1 MNSIDQYRFV
11 VLRAALKL
19 EIAGMKRSRSPSAYS
34 IIKREFG
41 LRGNRQS
48 VLDQFST
55 MYAYK
60 VRDEVTENA
69 GPSGQTG

>member
-1 MNSIDQYRFV
+1 MTINHFRYV

-55 MYAYK
+55 LYAYN
-60 VRDEVTENA
+60 VRDENA

>member
-1 MNSIDQYRFV
+1 MTINHFRYV

-34 IIKREFG
+34 IIKLEFV

-55 MYAYK
+55 LYAYN
-60 VRDEVTENA
+60 VRDENA